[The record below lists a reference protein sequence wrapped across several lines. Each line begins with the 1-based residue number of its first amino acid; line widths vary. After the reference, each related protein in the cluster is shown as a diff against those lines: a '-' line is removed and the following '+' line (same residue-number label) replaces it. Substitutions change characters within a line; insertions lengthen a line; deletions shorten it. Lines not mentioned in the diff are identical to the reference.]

1 MDVHTAQTG
10 LLRRKVA
17 TVGHP
22 PNARKLETTGWAV
35 MFGRSVGKKI
45 RTALS
50 PLVELRR
57 TQTPKELFNDN
68 LEPPRRKTKTAREE
82 SAAKWLQ
89 RVAPRAGLE
98 DPVIPLDGVPFFV
111 LIVASPEEISFEF
124 QYQIDLTWGVGR
136 LWLDTPADFERYAHS
151 VVAYEAM
158 KKAPASGMAI
168 FAPDY
173 GGKDPNAV
181 GDLINEMLAKP
192 LIETGWKRDYGVAPP
207 TAWLGARAT
216 KRKLH
221 DVFSGRAKGGTPAV
235 LLTAGHGLQQDPGS
249 PDLAATMGAILCQ
262 DYQGGPAEPNT
273 YFTAK
278 DLPKNPKVHGMVY
291 FISACYGVG
300 WPRYDTYHPAHPE
313 ISSGGPM
320 MAALPKA
327 LLSCENGALAIFGHI
342 DCAWASSYTANGLPR
357 IDNFIDLFLQIM
369 TGSLLGSATDHFNS
383 RWAMLSAPLVDFLE
397 QWKTQGKK
405 QSSLARML
413 AHRLT
418 ARNDAR
424 NYLLHGDPAINLIV

>member
-1 MDVHTAQTG
+1 VESQELGSAGPRGKTAGRKENGRKKESRACKEEKIDTTEQPDWLPHKALRSQSVGRFLVPTTPKPQKSSQTGLPVPMGIRPNGQPAARFHFELLEELAKQGVGRLPSMDVHTAKTV

-22 PNARKLETTGWAV
+22 PNAGKLETTGWAV
-35 MFGRSVGKKI
+35 MFGRSVGRKI

-82 SAAKWLQ
+82 SAAKWL
-89 RVAPRAGLE
+89 RRGAPRAGLE
-98 DPVIPLDGVPFFV
+98 DPVVPLDGVPFYI

-173 GGKDPNAV
+173 GGKDPHAV

-192 LIETGWKRDYGVAPP
+192 LIETEWKSDYGVAPP
-207 TAWLGARAT
+207 TAWLGAKAT

-221 DVFSGRAKGGTPAV
+221 DIFSGRAKGGTPAA
-235 LLTAGHGLQQDPGS
+235 LLTAGHGLQQDPDS

-262 DYQGGPAEPNT
+262 EYQGGPAEPNT

-278 DLPKNPKVHGMVY
+278 DLPKNPKVHGMIY

-300 WPRYDTYHPAHPE
+300 WPRHDTYHRRTRRFPPA
-313 ISSGGPM
+313 
-320 MAALPKA
+320 
-327 LLSCENGALAIFGHI
+327 
-342 DCAWASSYTANGLPR
+342 
-357 IDNFIDLFLQIM
+357 
-369 TGSLLGSATDHFNS
+369 
-383 RWAMLSAPLVDFLE
+383 AP
-397 QWKTQGKK
+397 
-405 QSSLARML
+405 
-413 AHRLT
+413 
-418 ARNDAR
+418 
-424 NYLLHGDPAINLIV
+424 